1 MIKAENGVVKASG
14 YTHELMKEMVGIIG
28 SALEGN
34 FLGETLEKRVT
45 MLNMI
50 IKMVKGKVLGKEPM
64 EAVVDM
70 DKDEVKAFMRLMAAI
85 NFDDDDKDDDDDD
98 VEEQQTEDS
107 NNEAKGKVTVICGG
121 KKVVTDSDGIAKIIA
136 DMVDDEI
143 KNNGK
148 EKK

>member
-14 YTHELMKEMVGIIG
+14 YTHELMKEMVGIID

-70 DKDEVKAFMRLMAAI
+70 DKEEVKAFMRLMAAI
-85 NFDDDDKDDDDDD
+85 NFGDDDDEEEDQDDDADA
-98 VEEQQTEDS
+98 EDS
-107 NNEAKGKVTVICGG
+107 SKPNVTVICGG
-121 KKVVTDSDGIAKIIA
+121 KKVVTDADGIGKIIA
-136 DMVDDEI
+136 DMVADEL
-143 KNNGK
+143 KNGK

>member
-1 MIKAENGVVKASG
+1 MIKAEKGVVKASG
-14 YTHELMKEMVGIIG
+14 YAHELIKEMVGIID

-50 IKMVKGKVLGKEPM
+50 IKMVKAKVSGKESM
-64 EAVVDM
+64 EAVDDM
-70 DKDEVKAFMRLMAAI
+70 DKEEVKAFMRLMAAI
-85 NFDDDDKDDDDDD
+85 HFGDDDDDD
-98 VEEQQTEDS
+98 DEEDEDDDAEDS
-107 NNEAKGKVTVICGG
+107 SKGNVTVICGG
-121 KKVVTDSDGIAKIIA
+121 KKVVTDADGVGKIIA
-136 DMVDDEI
+136 DMVADEL